1 MKYSIRYTNSF
12 KRDLKLAKKQNKD
25 LNKLFEVINLLAN
38 GQTLDKKYLDH
49 DLDGN
54 YKGKRECHI
63 EPNWLLVY
71 RIDKNVL
78 VLMLYRVGTHSE
90 LFK

>member
-12 KRDLKLAKKQNKD
+12 KRDLKHAQKQGKD
-25 LNKLFEVINLLAN
+25 LNKLFEVIFLLAN
-38 GQTLDKKYLDH
+38 GLILDEKYFDH
-49 DLDGN
+49 ELEGE

-78 VLMLYRVGTHSE
+78 VLMLYRVGTHSQ
-90 LFK
+90 LFN